1 MRYIL
6 LIIITASLL
15 SCDQKPK
22 ESPSVSF
29 EKDLEALKEYFHIP
43 GMAAIITQDGKV
55 IYENYFGY
63 ADLKTK
69 RFVDSTTIFPI
80 ASVTKIFSTVLL
92 MQLVEAGDL
101 DLNEPISNYL
111 ENSNLSDAIKIK
123 HVLSH
128 TSEGTPGSFF
138 NYSRRFALLTEVV
151 EKVSRKS
158 LEVLMKDK
166 VLRPQG
172 LDNTFSIAR
181 QATLDS
187 LTNNLAKPYY
197 YFGEIEDGHYDVG
210 MSTATGLAS
219 TVRDIAKFDNAL
231 ESGALISDKNKREM
245 FSPFRTSIGISPYGL
260 GIFSQAFLGK
270 QIIWGFG
277 QEDCFSS
284 LILKVLEDDFTLVL
298 LANNNLMSDPARLIN
313 GDITYSL
320 FALSFLKHFVF
331 DIPRKLDWTNVNYQE
346 DLDFAFDQNDY
357 GPFYRQELLANAIA
371 ASFIG
376 RTDSAEVERSRELAA
391 LALENFSDYESYG
404 SQSLMILLLDLAT
417 HANDRKFDHAIE
429 SLGEAL
435 LEKHQFDPYVNVSLG
450 DYYGHRNE
458 KEKALEHY
466 ERITEAENFE
476 PNWYTIEALDF
487 LGEYYKQQ
495 NPELAKRHFQKIVD
509 IGWNMGGLLDKAKK
523 ELKEL

>member
-1 MRYIL
+1 
-6 LIIITASLL
+6 
-15 SCDQKPK
+15 
-22 ESPSVSF
+22 
-29 EKDLEALKEYFHIP
+29 
-43 GMAAIITQDGKV
+43 
-55 IYENYFGY
+55 
-63 ADLKTK
+63 
-69 RFVDSTTIFPI
+69 
-80 ASVTKIFSTVLL
+80 
-92 MQLVEAGDL
+92 
-101 DLNEPISNYL
+101 
-111 ENSNLSDAIKIK
+111 
-123 HVLSH
+123 
-128 TSEGTPGSFF
+128 
-138 NYSRRFALLTEVV
+138 
-151 EKVSRKS
+151 
-158 LEVLMKDK
+158 MKDK

-172 LDNTFSIAR
+172 LDNTFSIVR

-435 LEKHQFDPYVNVSLG
+435 LEKHQFDPYINVSLG
-450 DYYGHRNE
+450 EYYSHRNE